1 MSNTCRSIVN
11 PTEKKQVKHDAWEAS
26 ATTNESDMA
35 AQAQPYAATFVG
47 KVYKIQSFNLCTE
60 RVCSMGS
67 VQCGLSLVLVTET
80 VNLMVLVGSLGLV
93 WIADGSS
100 ILHLLGLLFVL
111 CWE

>member
-1 MSNTCRSIVN
+1 MSFYCKSH
-11 PTEKKQVKHDAWEAS
+11 EKRQVKHDAWEAS
-26 ATTNESDMA
+26 ATTNESDMS

-67 VQCGLSLVLVTET
+67 VQCGLSLVLVTVSVT
-80 VNLMVLVGSLGLV
+80 LMVLVGSLGLV

>member
-1 MSNTCRSIVN
+1 MSFYIN
-11 PTEKKQVKHDAWEAS
+11 PIKKRKVKHDAWEAS

-60 RVCSMGS
+60 RVCYMGS
-67 VQCGLSLVLVTET
+67 VQWLTLALVTER
-80 VNLMVLVGSLGLV
+80 VNLVVLVEGLGVV

-100 ILHLLGLLFVL
+100 MFKHFAP
-111 CWE
+111 